1 MRARLTILLTAAVLL
16 NGCYASRGSVQICDC
31 SYRNADT
38 NTAWTLLGEPP
49 PNHRQADF
57 WKRYFDRLVLM
68 DPNLANAFSNSAV
81 HWYQGADGETNACFV
96 FQGSDRT
103 NATVRLTPDHSAI
116 EASIHGIPFG
126 LDRSP
131 WKKC

>member
-1 MRARLTILLTAAVLL
+1 MDAMHPEVA
-16 NGCYASRGSVQICDC
+16 CKYATVPI
-31 SYRNADT
+31 AT
-38 NTAWTLLGEPP
+38 PI
-49 PNHRQADF
+49 QAQPGLFWANRHQTDF

-68 DPNLANAFSNSAV
+68 DPSLANAFSNSAV